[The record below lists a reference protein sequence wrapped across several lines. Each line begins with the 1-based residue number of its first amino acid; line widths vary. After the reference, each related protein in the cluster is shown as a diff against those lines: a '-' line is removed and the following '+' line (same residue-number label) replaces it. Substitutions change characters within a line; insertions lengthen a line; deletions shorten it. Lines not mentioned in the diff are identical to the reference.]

1 MIFNFDEIIDRRS
14 TNSIKYD
21 FAEEMGKPTDVLPMW
36 VADMDFKSPPEV
48 TEALIKV
55 AQHGIFG
62 YSLSKKDYFDAVHY
76 WFNTRFGWD
85 VKKEWLI
92 ETPGVVFAIS
102 TAIRAF
108 TDEAD
113 AVMIQQPV
121 YHPFSEK
128 IRVNNRK
135 LVNNPLVYENGEYK
149 MDIKDFES
157 KIKEHRVK
165 LFILCSPHNPV
176 GRVWT
181 KEELTEIG
189 DICMKHG
196 VIVVSDEIHADF
208 IYEGYKHTIFSEV
221 KQEYLDNT
229 IICTAP
235 SKTFNLAGLQVSNI
249 FIPNKRLREKYKT
262 EMKKAGYGSL
272 NTLGIVACQAAYR
285 YGAQWLDE
293 LMTYLTGN
301 LNFVREFLKE
311 RLPQVKLVEPQ
322 GSYLIWLDFSGL
334 NINAEELED
343 LILNR
348 AKLWLNSGTI
358 FGPEGEGF
366 QRMNIACPRS
376 VVEEA
381 FLRLEQAVRFL
392 PNKT

>member
-36 VADMDFKSPPEV
+36 VADMDFKSPPKV

-62 YSLSKKDYFDAVHY
+62 YSLSKEDYFDAVHY

-301 LNFVREFLKE
+301 LNFVRGFLKE

-381 FLRLEQAVRFL
+381 FLRLEKAVRFL
-392 PNKT
+392 HKD

>member
-249 FIPNKRLREKYKT
+249 FIPNKKLREKYKT

-334 NINAEELED
+334 NLNAEELEN

>member
-196 VIVVSDEIHADF
+196 VIVISDEIHADF

-249 FIPNKRLREKYKT
+249 FIPNKKLREKYKT

-334 NINAEELED
+334 NLNAEELEN

-381 FLRLEQAVRFL
+381 FLRLEKAVRFL
-392 PNKT
+392 HNKD

>member
-196 VIVVSDEIHADF
+196 VIVISDEIHADF

-249 FIPNKRLREKYKT
+249 FIPNKKLREKYKT

-301 LNFVREFLKE
+301 LNFVRGFLKE

-381 FLRLEQAVRFL
+381 FLRLEKAVRFL
-392 PNKT
+392 HNKD

>member
-21 FAEEMGKPTDVLPMW
+21 FAEEMGKPTYVLPMW

-381 FLRLEQAVRFL
+381 FLRLEKAVRFL
-392 PNKT
+392 HNKD

>member
-196 VIVVSDEIHADF
+196 VIVISDEIHADF

-334 NINAEELED
+334 NLNAEELEN

>member
-334 NINAEELED
+334 NLNAEELEN

>member
-196 VIVVSDEIHADF
+196 VIVISDEIHADF

-249 FIPNKRLREKYKT
+249 FIPNKKLREKYKT

-334 NINAEELED
+334 NLNAEELEN